1 MNIDFISD
9 INRGYEKAMNYQAV
23 DKFIIK
29 VHWWSFGALII
40 LAILNSVIKIATYY
54 PSPFSWRGISAPEAL
69 LALAIGFA
77 AAIIPTVL
85 VGKMSNHY
93 LWRVLA
99 TATLTFYAYL
109 IVFISGGAIEMHF
122 IFFAM
127 VTLVVIYSDWRLGW
141 IMLVLVGL
149 HHGILNYIAP
159 TWVYFYGRNDFAI
172 VAHALPV
179 LIAVIFTTIL
189 AENNRKSILDLE
201 DAKTG
206 LEKTVA
212 ERTWELKQTNMSL
225 DEKIKEKTA
234 ELAKLNRG
242 LEGEVAKRT
251 SELQTRASELEQM
264 NTMMIGREL
273 KMAELKGEIEELK
286 SKLK

>member
-1 MNIDFISD
+1 M
-9 INRGYEKAMNYQAV
+9 A
-23 DKFIIK
+23 
-29 VHWWSFGALII
+29 
-40 LAILNSVIKIATYY
+40 
-54 PSPFSWRGISAPEAL
+54 
-69 LALAIGFA
+69 
-77 AAIIPTVL
+77 
-85 VGKMSNHY
+85 GKQRRRS
-93 LWRVLA
+93 
-99 TATLTFYAYL
+99 
-109 IVFISGGAIEMHF
+109 
-122 IFFAM
+122 IFWG
-127 VTLVVIYSDWRLGW
+127 WRLGW

-149 HHGILNYIAP
+149 HHGILNYVAP
-159 TWVYFYGRNDFAI
+159 TWVYFYGRNDFAV

-179 LIAVIFTTIL
+179 LVAVIFTTIL
-189 AENNRKSILDLE
+189 AENNRKSILELE

-273 KMAELKGEIEELK
+273 KMAELKKENEELK
-286 SKLK
+286 SKLT